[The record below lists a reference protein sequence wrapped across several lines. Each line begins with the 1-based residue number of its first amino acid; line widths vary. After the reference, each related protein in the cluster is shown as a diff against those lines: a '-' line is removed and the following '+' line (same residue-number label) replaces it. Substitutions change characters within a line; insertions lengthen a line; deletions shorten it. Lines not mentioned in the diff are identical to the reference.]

1 MARVAAA
8 SWNALDALLLTT
20 LDQAQYFVS
29 RPRGPL
35 VPETFRPTPA
45 LFQRGRNAFW
55 LGTGYGANG
64 RIQTNTGFFYF
75 R

>member
-1 MARVAAA
+1 
-8 SWNALDALLLTT
+8 
-20 LDQAQYFVS
+20 
-29 RPRGPL
+29 L